1 MLHQNALGLE
11 VFQDEE
17 WHMAPKPD
25 EKHYPRFSI
34 VQFNA
39 VDLDVETGP
48 LQELLARGMVPAFG
62 PIAQRALIDTK
73 NAAAEAN
80 CESVS
85 NEQTP
90 PMPGASTALELGGK

>member
-1 MLHQNALGLE
+1 
-11 VFQDEE
+11 
-17 WHMAPKPD
+17 
-25 EKHYPRFSI
+25 
-34 VQFNA
+34 
-39 VDLDVETGP
+39 VETGP
-48 LQELLARGMVPAFG
+48 LQELLARGIVPAFG

-90 PMPGASTALELGGK
+90 PMPGASAALELGGK